1 MNPLEGLVLLVAC
14 APVFILTLAFAN
26 MVIQTWLGSDD
37 DAD

>member
-1 MNPLEGLVLLVAC
+1 MSPLEGAALIVAC

-26 MVIQTWLGSDD
+26 MVIQTWLGDDD

>member
-14 APVFILTLAFAN
+14 APVFIIGLALAN
-26 MVIQTWLGSDD
+26 AILQSWLGSDD